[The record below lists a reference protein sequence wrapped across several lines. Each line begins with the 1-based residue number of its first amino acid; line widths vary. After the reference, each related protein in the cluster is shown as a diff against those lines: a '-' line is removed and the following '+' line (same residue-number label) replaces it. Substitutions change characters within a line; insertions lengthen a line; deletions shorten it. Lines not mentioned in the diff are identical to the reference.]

1 MRFLILLIII
11 IIPTH
16 ISAQRLL
23 IGINQSGIEP
33 SDKKS
38 HSSSSNITQC
48 EYGQNCYS
56 ENKQ

>member
-11 IIPTH
+11 IIPTQ

-33 SDKKS
+33 RDKKS
-38 HSSSSNITQC
+38 HSSSSNI
-48 EYGQNCYS
+48 
-56 ENKQ
+56 KQTFIQDIL